1 MNNKIIMQWDI
12 RSGVDK
18 QYPEFVVNE
27 FAPALTRMGLRIVE
41 VWYTLYGNAPQITV
55 AAVAR
60 NERHLQRILSGEEW
74 QDVHA
79 RLLVFVENYQ
89 RKIVPDRG
97 RFQL

>member
-1 MNNKIIMQWDI
+1 MNSKIIMQWDI
-12 RSGVDK
+12 RSGIDN
-18 QYPEFVVNE
+18 QYPDFVVNE
-27 FAPALTRMGLRIVE
+27 FAPAMTRMGLRIVE
-41 VWYTLYGNAPQITV
+41 VWYTLYGNAPQIMV

-60 NERHLQRILSGEEW
+60 NEQHLNQALRGQEW
-74 QDVHA
+74 QDIHA